1 MKLVPFAACLA
12 VSSILSPAV
21 LAQEPMTEPVVV
33 TAARFPEQQT
43 DVIGRVLIVTRDDI
57 AASGA
62 MNLPD
67 VLRRTTGVQ
76 VRGLYGGFATDTAL
90 DMRGFGEGSAQRVL
104 VLLNGRRLNP
114 IDSASVDWSQIPLE
128 HIDRV
133 EILQG
138 SGAVLYGDNAVGG
151 VINIITSTEPRGGQV
166 VLGYG
171 SFDTRQASVTHS
183 GAHGRLSHAL
193 TVDHRKTRG
202 WRDNAEQELNNFAG
216 NLEYALEGGR
226 IGLEVGTSRTL
237 LGMPG
242 TLTREQYVRDP
253 RQAETADSYGTRRS
267 EFVRPTLA
275 YRLADGLELAA
286 EASYGENES
295 EAWFS
300 SFWSNGYQERST
312 RSVAFTPRLQWEHG
326 LAGLPSRT
334 VFGIDWYD
342 GRMAADSANSPGGA
356 VTRAVRIDQTSRAFY
371 VQNRTELTERLDI
384 GVGLRR
390 QELDQR
396 ARDDAGNRRA
406 NDHAESVWEAGAGYR
421 LREDLRLFTRF
432 GKTFRFANLDE
443 LTTFTGLVSA
453 PISPETGRFLDIGTE
468 WRGARHRL
476 NVTAYVLHMKDEIAY
491 NASTFENENLDR
503 TRHRG
508 VTVDGYFDFSPQWRL
523 AGGIEWQRAT
533 FASGDNRG
541 KRIPLTSEWK
551 GNTTL
556 TWFAPSGWSV
566 ATTATWTG
574 SRYFG
579 GDNANSQRKL
589 SDDTVVD
596 VVVARDFDDWTVTAR
611 ALNLFDRTY
620 SPLAYNYGFGE
631 SYYPQDGRSFFVDV
645 RRRF

>member
-1 MKLVPFAACLA
+1 MKPVSLAALVAA
-12 VSSILSPAV
+12 SSILSPVAI
-21 LAQEPMTEPVVV
+21 AQESVTDPVVV

-43 DVIGRVLIVTRDDI
+43 DVIGRVLVVTREDI

-62 MNLPD
+62 LSLPD
-67 VLRRTTGVQ
+67 VLRRTTGIQ

-114 IDSASVDWSQIPLE
+114 IDSASVDWAQIPLE

-171 SFDTRQASVTHS
+171 SFDTRQATLTHS
-183 GAHGRLSHAL
+183 GALGRLSHSL

-202 WRDNAEQELNNFAG
+202 WRDNAAQELNNFAG
-216 NLEYALEGGR
+216 NLEYALDHGR
-226 IGLEVGTSRTL
+226 IGLELGTSRTL
-237 LGMPG
+237 LSLPG
-242 TLTREQYVRDP
+242 TLTHEQYKQNP
-253 RQAETADSYGTRRS
+253 RQAETSDSYGRRKS
-267 EFVRPTLA
+267 NFVRPTFEYTLA
-275 YRLADGLELAA
+275 EGLEFAA
-286 EASYGENES
+286 EASYGESES
-295 EAWFS
+295 QAWFS
-300 SFWSNGYQERST
+300 NFWSSGYQDRST
-312 RSVAFTPRLQWEHG
+312 RSLAFTPRVQWEHD

-334 VFGIDWYD
+334 VFGFDWYD
-342 GRMAADSANSPGGA
+342 GRMAADSANTPGGA
-356 VTRAVRIDQTSRAFY
+356 VTRAVNIEQTSSALY

-384 GVGLRR
+384 GAGLRR
-390 QELDQR
+390 QVLDQS
-396 ARDDAGNRRA
+396 ARDDSGNRRA
-406 NDHAESVWEAGAGYR
+406 NDHTESVWEAGVGYR
-421 LREDLRLFTRF
+421 LRDDLRVFTRF

-453 PISPETGRFLDIGTE
+453 PIRPETGRFLDIGAE
-468 WRGARHRL
+468 WRGAWHRL
-476 NVTAYVLHMKDEIAY
+476 NVTAYTLHMEDEIAY
-491 NASTFENENLDR
+491 NALTFENENLDR

-523 AGGIEWQRAT
+523 AGGVEWQRAT
-533 FASGDNRG
+533 FSAGENRG

-551 GNTTL
+551 GNATL
-556 TWFAPSGWSV
+556 SYFAPSGWTV

-579 GDNANSQRKL
+579 GDAANVQRKL

-596 VVVARDFDDWTVTAR
+596 VVISRDFDDWTLTAR
-611 ALNLFDRTY
+611 ANNVFDRKY